1 MQEDTTKGMEREQ
14 VEFTDNIVLRQL
26 LAS

>member
-1 MQEDTTKGMEREQ
+1 MQEDTAKGMEREQ

-26 LAS
+26 LVS